1 MKTIEEKIEITIN
14 ALDGVQSIEVPSSV
28 IDSLK
33 RIPEQQQITSIN
45 SIQKWMIAASI
56 AIIVSLNFITIVQY
70 YKSSKNDSTPTT
82 SGNVV
87 YKEYFSSE
95 Y

>member
-33 RIPEQQQITSIN
+33 RIPEQHQITSIN

-82 SGNVV
+82 SENVV